1 VGPPDFLVPVSVSS
15 RVRAQRVRAR
25 CRFSIKTLGSAT
37 SAQRASFR
45 KLAKIGQ
52 IIFSG
57 SSRKRCTGTT
67 RILYGARK
75 QAESRAFSIHGRDAV
90 GLAGDFMRVCGI
102 RWRKAACHGRL
113 RARRA
118 QDRNLSTVSW
128 KRPDRARN
136 SPPEN
141 AYSVLAAVV
150 TLTGRSL
157 TLWGADAIEVRFSG
171 ASCGPEA
178 SREVRRKP

>member
-1 VGPPDFLVPVSVSS
+1 LVPVPFRRVFRAL
-15 RVRAQRVRAR
+15 RVRTR

-37 SAQRASFR
+37 SAQRAPGR

-52 IIFSG
+52 IIFSR
-57 SSRKRCTGTT
+57 SLRKRRTGTT
-67 RILYGARK
+67 RILPDACK
-75 QAESRAFSIHGRDAV
+75 QAQSRAFSIHGRDAV